1 MEPKLSFC
9 KRSEESAPKSLLHR
23 DLSLPCRLQSS
34 QPTTIVIRA
43 AGEAATEITHSM
55 PPLGGKESRPRLGQM
70 ATSRRTTAA
79 VIWPSQTTPNRAN
92 NAIAARKCRIR
103 VLCANAGSPLA
114 VLVPSR
120 HSYTSSQRRT
130 LCLNQQQSLSFCS
143 LPSYAQ
149 PGDIP
154 RHTLY

>member
-1 MEPKLSFC
+1 MESKLAFW

-43 AGEAATEITHSM
+43 AGEGATEITYSM
-55 PPLGGKESRPRLGQM
+55 PPLGGKESRPRLRQM

-92 NAIAARKCRIR
+92 NTIEARKCRIR
-103 VLCANAGSPLA
+103 GLCANAGSPLA

-120 HSYTSSQRRT
+120 HSYSQRRT
-130 LCLNQQQSLSFCS
+130 LRLNQQQSLSF
-143 LPSYAQ
+143 PSS
-149 PGDIP
+149 PLTP
-154 RHTLY
+154 RSGIF